1 MIGKL
6 GQPITNYSAFA
17 VSSDLSAL
25 GFGLLDG
32 SLFLIRG
39 KNLINSD
46 FKDQMISLEKNAI
59 INMVF
64 AKDDVVTHLFYSTKG
79 SLYCYQNLSNKKL
92 LNQPGSTIGSL
103 SARNTMFFVNPENQ
117 QIIEFNTLQKRNAWT
132 FEGDKIDL
140 KCFGTNYLIVV
151 SVVKSEN
158 VMTTFN
164 IYDIQNNYIAFSA
177 QFTSIQHIINAHNC
191 IYIITLS
198 QKGEKQLFKLTEK
211 DNNFKFET
219 FFKRSFF
226 DVAWRFAEFQGVEP
240 TLLAEISKLHGDHLY
255 TKGDYANAIKHYTKT
270 AGYVEPSYIIRRF
283 LDVSHIEY
291 LITYLEGIHEKK
303 LADKHH
309 TALLL
314 NCYVKQK
321 SIKKLEDFLQ
331 KSSFDSD
338 LFDTETAIKVCREL
352 NHTDLA
358 LKLAQQSKHEDLYLK
373 ILIEDK
379 KDYRT
384 ALEYL
389 RCKMEIE
396 DKIKYLREF
405 GQTLMKNEPETT
417 LEFIIKIV
425 SLSTIKKG
433 KSPQNQMTRQPNS
446 EEKDVLQFLKMTEK
460 DWERLPTILFP
471 KPDEFL
477 HLFVVNNDHL
487 EKFLNFLKNLKNL
500 PNEKAIFHRLFEY
513 YLEDYADYYNKNA
526 TTLKHRQT
534 ADIELVKKEKAVMD
548 LLKEP
553 DYEQK
558 YDQNHL
564 LILFKMYRFSP
575 GIVYLCE
582 KMNLREELLNFYI
595 QNGENNKVL
604 ELCKHH
610 GENELDLWIQALKHF
625 TRAKTEKLDKVEEI
639 LKSVEKIDTLSPLL
653 VLNILA
659 KNGNIPFKTIR
670 SFFMKKIKDD
680 KVSIDKDKLVIK
692 NNRDKAK
699 EERLEFKKL
708 KTTAKVFQSTRCSN
722 CESQLT
728 LPTVH
733 FMCGHSFHDHC
744 LLSDKSE
751 KECLKCAYENKRIL
765 DTKEQYDNHIYDTKA
780 FYEKMAESSNKFD
793 VVAEWLG
800 KGLFR

>member
-1 MIGKL
+1 M
-6 GQPITNYSAFA
+6 GQPVTNYASFA
-17 VSSDLSAL
+17 VSPDLSVL

-32 SLFLIRG
+32 TLLLIRSKSLLG
-39 KNLINSD
+39 SEL
-46 FKDQMISLEKNAI
+46 KDQIISLEKNAI

-64 AKDDVVTHLFYSTKG
+64 SKDDIVNHLFYSTKT

-103 SARNTMFFVNPENQ
+103 SAKNTFFFVNPENQ
-117 QIIEFNTLQKRNAWT
+117 QILEFSTLQKKNAWN
-132 FEGDKIDL
+132 FEGDKIEL
-140 KCFGTNYLIVV
+140 KCFGSNYLIVA

-158 VMTTFN
+158 VTTSFN
-164 IYDIQNNYIAFSA
+164 IYDIQNNYIAFTA
-177 QFTSIQHIINAHNC
+177 QFTSIQHIITAYNC
-191 IYIITLS
+191 IFLITLS

-226 DVAWRFAEFQGVEP
+226 DIALRFAELQGVEP
-240 TLLAEISKLHGDHLY
+240 PLLAEISKLHGDHLY

-270 AGYVEPSYIIRRF
+270 AGFVEPSYIIRRF

-291 LITYLEGIHEKK
+291 LIIYLEGIHEKK

-352 NHTDLA
+352 AHTDLA
-358 LKLAQQSKHEDLYLK
+358 LKLAEQSKHDDLFLK

-379 KDYRT
+379 KDYRK
-384 ALEYL
+384 ALDYL
-389 RCKMEIE
+389 KTKLELE

-405 GQTLMKNEPETT
+405 GQTLMKNEPEFT
-417 LEFIIKIV
+417 LEFIVKIV

-433 KSPQNQMTRQPNS
+433 KSQMTQMTRPPNT
-446 EEKDVLQFLKMTEK
+446 EETEILKYLKLGEK
-460 DWERLPTILFP
+460 DWERLPTVLFP

-513 YLEDYADYYNKNA
+513 YLEDYVDYYNKNA
-526 TTLKHRQT
+526 STLQHRQT
-534 ADIELVKKEKAVMD
+534 KDLDLQKKEKAIMD

-553 DYEQK
+553 DYESK

-595 QNGENNKVL
+595 ENRDHNRVL
-604 ELCKHH
+604 ELCKQH

-625 TRAKTEKLDKVEEI
+625 TKPQTMKLEKVEEI
-639 LKSVEKIDTLSPLL
+639 LKYIEKIDTLSPLL
-653 VLNILA
+653 ILNILA
-659 KNGNIPFKTIR
+659 KNGNIPFKVIR
-670 SFFMKKIKDD
+670 SFFLKKIKDD
-680 KVSIDKDKLVIK
+680 KISIEKDKTVIK
-692 NNRDKAK
+692 NNRDKAR
-699 EERLEFKKL
+699 EERLEYKKM

-744 LLSDKSE
+744 LLSDKNE
-751 KECLKCAYENKRIL
+751 KECLKCSYENKRIL
-765 DTKEQYDNHIYDTKA
+765 ETKEQYDNHLYDTKA
-780 FYEKMAESSNKFD
+780 FYEKMNESNNKFD

>member
-6 GQPITNYSAFA
+6 GQPMTNYSSFA
-17 VSSDLSAL
+17 VSSDLTVL

-32 SLFLIRG
+32 TLLIIRG
-39 KNLINSD
+39 KNLLYSD
-46 FKDQMISLEKNAI
+46 FKDQVIALEKNAI
-59 INMVF
+59 INMIF
-64 AKDDVVTHLFYSTKG
+64 TRDDLLTHLFYSTKG
-79 SLYCYQNLSNKKL
+79 SLCCYQNLTNRKL
-92 LNQPGSTIGSL
+92 LHQPGSTIGALAPNKNSF
-103 SARNTMFFVNPENQ
+103 FFVNPENQ
-117 QIIEFNTLQKRNAWT
+117 QILEFNTLQKKNVWG

-140 KCFGTNYLIVV
+140 KCFGMNYLVV
-151 SVVKSEN
+151 ASVVKSEN
-158 VMTTFN
+158 VMTSFN

-191 IYIITLS
+191 MYIITLS
-198 QKGEKQLFKLTEK
+198 SKGEKQLFKLTEK

-226 DVAWRFAEFQGVEP
+226 DIALRFAELQGVEP
-240 TLLAEISKLHGDHLY
+240 NLLAEISKLHGDHLY

-270 AGYVEPSYIIRRF
+270 AGFVEPSYIIRRF

-291 LITYLEGIHEKK
+291 LIIYLEGIHEKK

-352 NHTDLA
+352 THTDLA
-358 LKLAQQSKHEDLYLK
+358 LKLAEQSNHEDLFLK

-379 KDYRT
+379 KDYKT

-389 RCKMEIE
+389 RTKMELE

-405 GQTLMKNEPETT
+405 GQVLMKNQPEIT

-433 KSPQNQMTRQPNS
+433 KSQQTQMTRQPNS
-446 EEKDVLQFLKMTEK
+446 EESGLLSYLKLAEK
-460 DWERLPTILFP
+460 DWERLPMISFP

-487 EKFLNFLKNLKNL
+487 EKFLVFLKQLKNL
-500 PNEKAIFHRLFEY
+500 PNEKTIFHRLFEY
-513 YLEDYADYYNKNA
+513 HLEDYADYYNRNA
-526 TTLKHRQT
+526 ATLKHRQT
-534 ADIELVKKEKAVMD
+534 PDLELQKKEKTIME

-553 DYEQK
+553 DYEAK

-564 LILFKMYRFSP
+564 LILFKMYCFGP
-575 GIVYLCE
+575 GIVCLCE

-595 QNGENNKVL
+595 QNGEHNKVISL
-604 ELCKHH
+604 
-610 GENELDLWIQALKHF
+610 
-625 TRAKTEKLDKVEEI
+625 
-639 LKSVEKIDTLSPLL
+639 
-653 VLNILA
+653 
-659 KNGNIPFKTIR
+659 
-670 SFFMKKIKDD
+670 
-680 KVSIDKDKLVIK
+680 
-692 NNRDKAK
+692 
-699 EERLEFKKL
+699 
-708 KTTAKVFQSTRCSN
+708 
-722 CESQLT
+722 
-728 LPTVH
+728 
-733 FMCGHSFHDHC
+733 
-744 LLSDKSE
+744 
-751 KECLKCAYENKRIL
+751 Y
-765 DTKEQYDNHIYDTKA
+765 Y
-780 FYEKMAESSNKFD
+780 
-793 VVAEWLG
+793 
-800 KGLFR
+800 